1 MKKAKLFMMLAL
13 LVMGVSNTM
22 GATKDYFV
30 NYEREFLGKSLGN
43 DNDPGYTI
51 SEPNWATITKFGD
64 LTSEFGDGI
73 SEVGDRMIRV
83 ESDYIS
89 SFENN
94 ISDYIKAKPI
104 NGYTTRVVLIENS
117 IYICYIWTQ
126 AYDGAEREY
135 DYQTGRY
142 KEGYTIYLKNNVIT
156 SHEWKSGKFTYSDL
170 YVKTNSRRVKNV
182 IKLPS
187 NQCAIALNKYTD
199 ETVTIPLQDPTKN
212 FDVVAIQSHGM
223 DKKEKHT
230 ITVESCEDV
239 NYYPCENDYSNG
251 KLKTVVFTKTSK
263 VRSIGDYAFCSCKV
277 LKTIEI
283 PQSVE
288 YLGEAAF
295 SMCDALTD
303 GLTFQRNANGEL
315 KTKIKVIRNYTFW
328 TCRQMTN
335 LELPDGII
343 IIEGQQGGAA
353 MQYMLALGSKNGRL
367 RLPNTLVAIGPH
379 FLCVAKSLTELDIP
393 ASVRYI
399 DGACFHG
406 CGALRSVYLLG
417 PASALQASYTGSDTS
432 NTFDENDC
440 FCGAHV
446 NHCTFYTTQES
457 LPSYA
462 KDANKVWPLIADNQ
476 NSSGILLDPKTNQ
489 PLLDKDGKQIK
500 CSVEG
505 ENYYNALIYIP
516 DQVVEFIPGKWVT
529 VIFPTTYS
537 ETQLKETFGTDVVLA
552 KMTKF
557 QSPESSVVNGKLVY
571 HLDFTDVTSGG
582 AKAHVPYMIK
592 PGQKNGTNPYNVT
605 MIAASKMDAD
615 YRDHLTKDHA
625 LTITASDSSNVVMYG
640 RYKEYDMKQ
649 WQFYFKNPADEKG
662 QYNNNCQFRRI
673 VDPNQA
679 PTIQG
684 FRCYWRIWL
693 EGEAQDAG
701 AGAKSAFFRF
711 ADDNETT
718 GIEQVDSKI
727 DIEFG
732 IYDMNGRK
740 LNLKKEEL
748 PKGLFIIDGKKVM
761 INK

>member
-1 MKKAKLFMMLAL
+1 MKMKKAKLFMMLAL
-13 LVMGVSNTM
+13 LVMGVGNVW
-22 GATKDYFV
+22 GATKDYYV
-30 NYEREFLGKSLGN
+30 NYEREFLGNSA
-43 DNDPGYTI
+43 GYTI
-51 SEPNWATITKFGD
+51 DEPYWATITKFGD

-126 AYDGAEREY
+126 AYDRAEQEY

-187 NQCAIALNKYTD
+187 NQCAIRLNTYRD
-199 ETVTIPLQDPTKN
+199 ETVTIPIKDPTKSY
-212 FDVVAIQSHGM
+212 DVVAIQSQGM
-223 DKKEKHT
+223 VEAKTHT
-230 ITVESCEDV
+230 IKVESCSNV
-239 NYYPCENDYSNG
+239 NYYPGENDHSNSY
-251 KLKTVVFTKTSK
+251 LKTVTFTKTSK
-263 VRSIGDYAFCSCKV
+263 VRSIGDYAFESCKV
-277 LKTIEI
+277 LTTIEI

-295 SMCDALTD
+295 SMCENIID
-303 GLTFQRNANGEL
+303 GLTFERKANGTL
-315 KTKIKVIRNYTFW
+315 DTKIKVIRNYTFW
-328 TCRQMTN
+328 LCRKMTN

-353 MQYMLALGSKNGRL
+353 MQYMLKLGAEGGKL

-432 NTFDENDC
+432 NTFDANDC

-446 NHCTFYTTQES
+446 NNCTFYTTQEN

-462 KDANKVWPLIADNQ
+462 TDATKVWPLIADNQ
-476 NSSGILLDPKTNQ
+476 NGSRVLLDPETNQ
-489 PLLDKDGKQIK
+489 PLLDKDGNQIT
-500 CSVEG
+500 CSVKGEG
-505 ENYYNALIYIP
+505 YHNVLTYIP
-516 DQVVEFIPGKWVT
+516 DQVVEFTPGKWVT
-529 VIFPTTYS
+529 VIFPTAY
-537 ETQLKETFGTDVVLA
+537 TQAQLQETFGSEVVLA
-552 KMTKF
+552 KMTGF
-557 QSPESSVVNGKLVY
+557 LTPDWSVVNGKRTY
-571 HLDFTDVTSGG
+571 HLNFTQQT
-582 AKAHVPYMIK
+582 AAEKHIPYMIK

-615 YRDHLTKDHA
+615 YRAELTKDHA
-625 LTITASDSSNVVMYG
+625 LSIEASDHNHVVMYG
-640 RYKEYDMKQ
+640 RYRPYDMEQ
-649 WQFYFKNPADEKG
+649 WQFYFMNPLKNG
-662 QYNNNCQFRRI
+662 VYNTACVFKRI
-673 VDPNQA
+673 VDPAEA
-679 PTIQG
+679 PTIRG

-711 ADDNETT
+711 ADDDETT
-718 GIEQVDSKI
+718 GIEQTESNI
-727 DIEFG
+727 SIEIG
-732 IYDMNGRK
+732 NIYDLNGRK
-740 LNLKKEEL
+740 MDVKKDDL
-748 PKGLFIIDGKKVM
+748 PKGLFIINGKKVM